1 MSQKSMT
8 TTSKWRVF
16 LENLVF
22 VAACKAGFHKQ
33 SQLEIDL
40 PTQKLFLVPLIGGR
54 WYVITQLAVYTTYIP
69 HIYIY
74 INIADWM
81 IICYLPL
88 TDPPENGALSAT
100 VSHALRLCSYGTS
113 APGWCFARWILNT
126 MEIHE
131 FLAPWNGYTWFVK
144 GNILP
149 AQLFV
154 TNIWLNKNSGKTS
167 PKQCF
172 QVTCATWGGSSISC
186 DQGPHVLGHPKND
199 LGSAVPVELPK
210 LLSTALVNF
219 SNPDTSKQR
228 RRTTGETEWTHGYP
242 LDNFSWT
249 KNDGS
254 YGFNQLFFNLTLWIF

>member
-1 MSQKSMT
+1 
-8 TTSKWRVF
+8 
-16 LENLVF
+16 
-22 VAACKAGFHKQ
+22 
-33 SQLEIDL
+33 
-40 PTQKLFLVPLIGGR
+40 
-54 WYVITQLAVYTTYIP
+54 
-69 HIYIY
+69 
-74 INIADWM
+74 M

-88 TDPPENGALSAT
+88 TDPPENGALCAT

-113 APGWCFARWILNT
+113 APGWCFARRILNT

-172 QVTCATWGGSSISC
+172 QVTCATWGGSSFSC

-210 LLSTALVNF
+210 LLSTSLVNF

-228 RRTTGETEWTHGYP
+228 RRTTGELNGP
-242 LDNFSWT
+242 MD
-249 KNDGS
+249 
-254 YGFNQLFFNLTLWIF
+254 TLWIALHGQRMMDLMDSINCLLTWLFEFFRTTWDEKDGFFVGALGKWWPFPFNAMPTW